1 MNISYSSNEQPFDL
15 LPQKIE
21 GFCVR
26 GLFAWLFQ
34 KVKVS
39 RVSFFPSQKFPS
51 THQGYQSHSTHP
63 EAAPRKQR
71 EPAKSGCFQVF
82 SGRSLDTQD
91 RPGLQ
96 PTHP

>member
-1 MNISYSSNEQPFDL
+1 MSISYSSNEQPFDL

-39 RVSFFPSQKFPS
+39 WMSSFASQKFPS
-51 THQGYQSHSTHP
+51 AQQGYQSHSTHP
-63 EAAPRKQR
+63 EAAPRM
-71 EPAKSGCFQVF
+71 
-82 SGRSLDTQD
+82 
-91 RPGLQ
+91 
-96 PTHP
+96 

>member
-39 RVSFFPSQKFPS
+39 RVSFFTEVSQHTPGVPEPF
-51 THQGYQSHSTHP
+51 HS
-63 EAAPRKQR
+63 
-71 EPAKSGCFQVF
+71 S
-82 SGRSLDTQD
+82 
-91 RPGLQ
+91 
-96 PTHP
+96 